1 MPRKPERRRRGQG
14 SIFQRKGFW
23 WFRLRLPTGKR
34 LNAKFAT
41 KDQAERVLKQKIADV
56 AAGRDV
62 QEVPR
67 AARQTIGKLA
77 EAWLDRRDKTHRS
90 ANEDR
95 WRWGKHLEPA
105 FGRLTPDEVDAGAI
119 RRFIEQKL
127 AEGLSSSTV
136 RLLVAEVSTLFADL
150 VEQGHAKTNPC
161 RALPR
166 ATRRLIR
173 PAHDPRTT
181 PFVEKLE
188 DVRRIFLAL
197 PEPVNVAYALGALG
211 MLRNG
216 EALALRWEHVDLDAR
231 RLHVRESTEGPLKDV
246 DSRIVPIQDALLPLL
261 RELKLKS
268 GGKGTV
274 VRSMH
279 ADARFLD
286 GHTIRAYLK
295 DALEELGLPPVT
307 WYQATRHTGA
317 SHWVMSGGSIEMLRQ
332 IMGHSSVQMTERYA
346 HLHPSAFGDRE
357 RAAIRVS
364 LASGGAVA
372 KLPPREEGAGGG
384 DIGHPV
390 ATGAVS

>member
-1 MPRKPERRRRGQG
+1 MPRKPRKRAPGQG
-14 SIFQRKGFW
+14 TVYERGGNW
-23 WFRLRLPTGKR
+23 WIRWRPPGGPR
-34 LNAKFAT
+34 RSAKFPTEDIAR
-41 KDQAERVLKQKIADV
+41 RVLALKVANI
-56 AAGRDV
+56 AAGRGGLD
-62 QEVPR
+62 VPR
-67 AARQTIGKLA
+67 APSQTIGKLA
-77 EAWLDRRDKTHRS
+77 EAWLTRRDKTHRS

-105 FGRLTPDEVDAGAI
+105 LARLTPDEVDAGML
-119 RRFIEQKL
+119 RRFIERKL

-136 RLLVAEVSTLFADL
+136 RLLIAEVSTLFADL
-150 VEQGHAKTNPC
+150 VEQGHARANPA
-161 RALPR
+161 RSLPR

-197 PEPVNVAYALGALG
+197 PEPVNVAFALGALG

-231 RLHVRESTEGPLKDV
+231 RLHVRESVEGPLKDI
-246 DSRIVPIQDALLPLL
+246 DSRIVPIQDALFPLL
-261 RELKLKS
+261 RELKLRS

-279 ADARFLD
+279 ADGRHLN
-286 GHTIRAYLK
+286 GNTIRGHLK
-295 DALEELGLPPVT
+295 EALEELRLPSLT

-317 SHWVMSGGSIEMLRQ
+317 SQWVMSGGSIEKLRE
-332 IMGHSSVQMTERYA
+332 IMGHSSVTMTERYA
-346 HLHPSAFGDRE
+346 HLRPEAFGDRE

-364 LASGGAVA
+364 LAPGGDVVQMQ
-372 KLPPREEGAGGG
+372 RQEEGEGAG
-384 DIGHPV
+384 HAV
-390 ATGAVS
+390 VTEAVS